1 MCIGCFF
8 EAKIVSVDFSCPVM
22 FPKYAIRYVGGNNI
36 KINTLLYISVKK
48 QSFTENTKLTKMV
61 YSRETTSEERALIP
75 ISSS

>member
-22 FPKYAIRYVGGNNI
+22 FPKYAIRYVSGNNI

-48 QSFTENTKLTKMV
+48 QSFTDNTRLTKMV
-61 YSRETTSEERALIP
+61 YSRQFASEERALIP
-75 ISSS
+75 ILSS

>member
-22 FPKYAIRYVGGNNI
+22 FPKYAIRHVGGNNI

-48 QSFTENTKLTKMV
+48 QSFTENTKLAKMV
-61 YSRETTSEERALIP
+61 YSRQSASEERALIP
-75 ISSS
+75 ILSS